1 MGFFRNQEIQMAARL
16 LAWRHKKA
24 GLEIPDEKRLTEMA
38 KGVVEEAHRI
48 ARQRGQNVWGILK
61 ELVQDI
67 KK

>member
-1 MGFFRNQEIQMAARL
+1 
-16 LAWRHKKA
+16 
-24 GLEIPDEKRLTEMA
+24 MA